1 MWGGAWRGR
10 GTDGP
15 DGLACQAGSWE
26 AGAILAARRAGPGR
40 ASLFLSLEVVSSRL
54 GSEANPFL
62 GAAGKLG
69 PSPVVS
75 KVTGGGQWTQCPA

>member
-1 MWGGAWRGR
+1 MQQSVGRSLGGGR

-15 DGLACQAGSWE
+15 VDGLACQAGKLRQE
-26 AGAILAARRAGPGR
+26 P
-40 ASLFLSLEVVSSRL
+40 SLLQEELGLGEQT
-54 GSEANPFL
+54 GSEDNPFL

-75 KVTGGGQWTQCPA
+75 KVTGGGLWTQCPA